1 MDETQKDKK
10 KRPTKKESARRLFL
24 INKIIPIDIDI
35 YTTRD
40 ENTNTNNVIICN
52 ANEMSR
58 GRRARREDGD
68 GDEKSAIRA
77 NESAGD
83 AVSVSGTRI

>member
-1 MDETQKDKK
+1 MRQKK
-10 KRPTKKESARRLFL
+10 KRPTPKRKAHVVSSL
-24 INKIIPIDIDI
+24 INKIIPIKLDI

>member
-1 MDETQKDKK
+1 MRHKKTKRRGQQKRKAHVV
-10 KRPTKKESARRLFL
+10 SSL

-58 GRRARREDGD
+58 GRGARREDGD

>member
-1 MDETQKDKK
+1 MDETKRRGQPQKRKA
-10 KRPTKKESARRLFL
+10 PHVVSSL
-24 INKIIPIDIDI
+24 INKIIPIQLDI